1 MKDRKQ
7 TLKILALII
16 SMIMLLAGCNS
27 GSAAEKPQD
36 DSRKPRVRLWHAEI
50 PTPCTKTEEGSFNGI
65 SGERR
70 VKNVMA
76 GGEALDPEATYTVAG
91 QDYHLL
97 HSGDGFAMFEGAKGV
112 ILTGKLDSEVLIDYI
127 KDSLGG
133 EAGSD
138 YADPYGQGR
147 IKIIQ

>member
-1 MKDRKQ
+1 MEHVPPER
-7 TLKILALII
+7 
-16 SMIMLLAGCNS
+16 S
-27 GSAAEKPQD
+27 GSPEQVSAYMREAVE
-36 DSRKPRVRLWHAEI
+36 A
-50 PTPCTKTEEGSFNGI
+50 GI
-65 SGERR
+65 LSQ
-70 VKNVMA
+70 MQA
-76 GGEALDPEATYTVAG
+76 EALDPEATYTVAG

-133 EAGSD
+133 EVGSD

>member
-1 MKDRKQ
+1 
-7 TLKILALII
+7 
-16 SMIMLLAGCNS
+16 
-27 GSAAEKPQD
+27 
-36 DSRKPRVRLWHAEI
+36 
-50 PTPCTKTEEGSFNGI
+50 
-65 SGERR
+65 
-70 VKNVMA
+70 MA

-133 EAGSD
+133 EVGSD
-138 YADPYGQGR
+138 YADPYRQGR